1 MKNGLK
7 QIVWVL
13 AACAAVIA
21 QATPKAFCQACDEPC
36 CVRGTTDH
44 GAPSTAAADD
54 LAGGCPL
61 CAAAGLRQTESDQEP
76 CHCQLNARQEQ
87 PLSLSRSSV
96 TAAADDGPAAWLP
109 AAQPDAPQALG
120 VSREYLAAS
129 LAIPIR
135 PPRILFGVWRN

>member
-1 MKNGLK
+1 MRNGFK

-13 AACAAVIA
+13 AACAALIV
-21 QATPKAFCQACDEPC
+21 QAAPNAFCRACNHAC
-36 CVRGTTDH
+36 CAGGTTGH
-44 GAPSTAAADD
+44 GWPSTVSAEE

-61 CAAAGLRQTESDQEP
+61 CAAAGLRQAESNDEP
-76 CHCQLNARQEQ
+76 CHCQLNARHEQ
-87 PLSLSRSSV
+87 PLSLSRGSV
-96 TAAADDGPAAWLP
+96 KAAADAGPALWLP
-109 AAQPDAPQALG
+109 AAQSDAPQALG